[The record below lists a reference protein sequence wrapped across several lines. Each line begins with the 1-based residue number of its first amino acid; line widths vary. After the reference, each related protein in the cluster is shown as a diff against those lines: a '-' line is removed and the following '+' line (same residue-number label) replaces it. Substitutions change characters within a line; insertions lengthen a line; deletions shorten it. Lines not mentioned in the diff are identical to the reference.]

1 MSGIFHEGKFYENAD
16 LVCRQCRT
24 PLYDHY
30 DYDGTFCCFS
40 CGGEFGID
48 GVDEPN
54 GHYMPPVKIM
64 RPYDGITINTEMQVI
79 MEDGS
84 ETMERVFKNQPE
96 AEAFLMFHG
105 YSIEDLEHVY
115 FVECE
120 SGELAAALKD
130 GKITIKEIS
139 EELDYRD
146 SSGGNKWN
154 DFLYEYTTA
163 ELERIEANYHKIM
176 EAGTDE

>member
-1 MSGIFHEGKFYENAD
+1 MSGIFHEGKWYENAD
-16 LVCRQCRT
+16 LVCRQCRS
-24 PLYDHY
+24 PLYEHN
-30 DYDGTFCCFS
+30 DYEGTFLCFT

-48 GVDEPN
+48 GADEQN
-54 GHYMPPVKIM
+54 GDYLPPVKIM
-64 RPYDGITINTEMQVI
+64 RPYGGITINTEMQVI

-84 ETMERVFKNQPE
+84 DTVERIFKNQPE
-96 AEAFLMFHG
+96 AEAFLLANG
-105 YSIEDLEHVY
+105 YAAEGLAHVY

-130 GKITIKEIS
+130 GKITIKDIS

-146 SSGGNKWN
+146 VSCGNKWN

-163 ELERIEANYHKIM
+163 ELERAELSFPYMGGDN
-176 EAGTDE
+176 E